1 MRHIWACQV
10 FLLHI
15 NNIFFLLSLRCADR
29 LFPTWFY
36 HGNGLFFTS
45 DSRFFITKKKEIP
58 RVQGRRFLYAD
69 TDSLHLRNPPRAREA
84 YAGDFFGSVPTAG
97 AACGT
102 RKHGI
107 RRKTPIIYVAFSVLV
122 HKHTYCSY
130 DFFQRLFFQRVVRSS
145 AFCIAF
151 HKSKR

>member
-1 MRHIWACQV
+1 MN
-10 FLLHI
+10 F
-15 NNIFFLLSLRCADR
+15 SLVNSPVPE
-29 LFPTWFY
+29 FP
-36 HGNGLFFTS
+36 NS
-45 DSRFFITKKKEIP
+45 DFFIPIFHYEEK
-58 RVQGRRFLYAD
+58 
-69 TDSLHLRNPPRAREA
+69 RNPPRAREA

-97 AACGT
+97 AARGT

>member
-1 MRHIWACQV
+1 MN
-10 FLLHI
+10 F
-15 NNIFFLLSLRCADR
+15 SLVNPSVPE
-29 LFPTWFY
+29 FP
-36 HGNGLFFTS
+36 NS
-45 DSRFFITKKKEIP
+45 DFFIPIFHYEEK
-58 RVQGRRFLYAD
+58 
-69 TDSLHLRNPPRAREA
+69 RNPPRAREA

-97 AACGT
+97 AARGT

>member
-69 TDSLHLRNPPRAREA
+69 TDSLHLRNLFRLYNGYRAFLIAVNASAAEISPLLSKSQSA
-84 YAGDFFGSVPTAG
+84 ILFSGSSERPIAW
-97 AACGT
+97 
-102 RKHGI
+102 
-107 RRKTPIIYVAFSVLV
+107 RRIISASDTVKAPS
-122 HKHTYCSY
+122 
-130 DFFQRLFFQRVVRSS
+130 SS
-145 AFCIAF
+145 ASPIR
-151 HKSKR
+151 S